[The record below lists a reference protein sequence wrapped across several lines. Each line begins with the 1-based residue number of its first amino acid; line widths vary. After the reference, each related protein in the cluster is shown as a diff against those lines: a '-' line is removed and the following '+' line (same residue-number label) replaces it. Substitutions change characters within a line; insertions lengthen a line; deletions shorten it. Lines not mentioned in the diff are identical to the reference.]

1 MPMTSR
7 CGSATAPQTRLLSLD
22 ERFLRLRLV
31 GAVGNEDADCY
42 RSLGSC
48 KAAIVSTY
56 LVVKWAH
63 ILSSIVLL
71 GTGFGSAYFMFF
83 ANRSRDVAAQ
93 TVVARLV
100 VRADWW
106 FTSPTV
112 IIQPATGLWLAQMAG
127 IPLSTPWLAASLV
140 LFAVAGVCWI
150 PVVWLQLR
158 MLALANESS
167 RSGMELPKI
176 YLQYSIC
183 WERLGYLAFAAMLLV
198 TYLMVVK
205 PALST

>member
-1 MPMTSR
+1 M
-7 CGSATAPQTRLLSLD
+7 
-22 ERFLRLRLV
+22 
-31 GAVGNEDADCY
+31 
-42 RSLGSC
+42 
-48 KAAIVSTY
+48 STY

-93 TVVARLV
+93 VVVARLV

-106 FTSPTV
+106 FTTPTV
-112 IIQPATGLWLAQMAG
+112 IIQPATGLWLAQAAG

-140 LFAVAGVCWI
+140 LFVLAGACWV

-158 MLALANESS
+158 MLAIANESS
-167 RSGMELPKI
+167 RSRLELPKA
-176 YLQYSIC
+176 YWQC
-183 WERLGYLAFAAMLLV
+183 ARRWEKLGYPAFAATLIV

-205 PALST
+205 TEFSP